1 MLIAPPGYNYLC
13 HYHDKYETYMRHGK
27 QCFRTE
33 QGESGFSVD
42 GLAAD
47 IVYL

>member
-1 MLIAPPGYNYLC
+1 MLIAPLGCDYLC
-13 HYHDKYETYMRHGK
+13 HHRDKYETYMRHGK
-27 QCFRTE
+27 QYFRTE

-42 GLAAD
+42 GLTVD

>member
-1 MLIAPPGYNYLC
+1 MLIAPPGCDYLC

-27 QCFRTE
+27 QYFRTE

-42 GLAAD
+42 GKAVD